1 MASRIA
7 GITIEIGGDTKKLQ
21 TALKGV
27 DNQLRSTQNALKDI
41 NKLLKLDPGNTEL
54 LVQKQK
60 NLEKAINETKTRLT
74 QLKDA
79 QSQVAKGT
87 PEWDALQREI
97 IATEHELE
105 SLEREYKQ
113 FGSVS
118 AQQIAAAGQKMKD
131 FGNSVTEVG
140 QKLKPLSTAA
150 ATLVAA
156 LGGLAVKSVRTADDL
171 NTLSKQTGLSTDSL
185 QKMTYASDLVDVSL
199 DTITGAVTKMK
210 KNMAGTAKPFA
221 DLGVA
226 VTDASGHMRSAEDV
240 FNDTIKALSRIPN
253 EVERDQKAYEI
264 FGKSADELAGIIDD
278 GGAAFRAYGDEA
290 ERLGLILSGDT
301 LDALNKTNDTIDKS
315 KAQLKAAVMQLGAT
329 IATGLAPVIEK
340 LTGFVQKLV
349 GWMQKLTPEQTNTI
363 LTIGLVVAV
372 LAPLLTVIGSLITM
386 IGSIMTI
393 IPILTGAI
401 AGISAPILIIIGVI
415 AALVAA
421 GIALYQNWDTIKA
434 KAIEVWNNMVEGWNN
449 FKTNL
454 SNALHEFGESAK
466 QSMIETWE
474 NAKTTAIDEW
484 ESIKSGVTSKV
495 QAMKDAIT
503 NVFNQVKETVQNAV
517 NTLKNIMNFRW
528 QLPHLAIPHLS
539 VWGSFSLRP
548 PSVPHFSISWY
559 KKAYEN
565 PMMFTTPTVLQTPQG
580 PKGFGDGNGAE
591 IVLGM
596 NKLRELVGAAGDDIT
611 INVYANEGMNVNQLA
626 DAIQQRLVQLSRQKE
641 AAYA

>member
-301 LDALNKTNDTIDKS
+301 LDALNKTNDTNDKS

>member
-140 QKLKPLSTAA
+140 QKLKPLSAA
-150 ATLVAA
+150 AAALVAA
-156 LGGLAVKSVRTADDL
+156 MGGLAVKSVQTADDL

-185 QKMTYASDLVDVSL
+185 QRMTYASDLVDVSL

-221 DLGVA
+221 DLGVS

-240 FNDTIKALSRIPN
+240 FNDTIKALSKIPN

-278 GGAAFRAYGDEA
+278 GGAAFREYGDEA

-301 LDALNKTNDTIDKS
+301 LNALNQTNDTIDKS

-340 LTGFVQKLV
+340 LSGFVQKLV
-349 GWMQKLTPEQTNTI
+349 GWMQQLTPEQTNTI
-363 LTIGLVVAV
+363 ITIGLLVAA
-372 LAPLLTVIGSLITM
+372 LAPLLMGVGNLITM
-386 IGSIMTI
+386 VGSLLIVW
-393 IPILTGAI
+393 PVLTA
-401 AGISAPILIIIGVI
+401 AFSGIVAPVLIVIGVI
-415 AALVAA
+415 AALVAI
-421 GIALYQNWDTIKA
+421 GVALYQNWDTIKA

-454 SNALHEFGESAK
+454 SNAFHEFGEAAR
-466 QSMIETWE
+466 QSMSDTWE
-474 NAKTTAIDEW
+474 NVKSAAFEAW
-484 ESIKSGVTSKV
+484 ESIKSGVADRV
-495 QAMKDAIT
+495 QAMKDTIT
-503 NVFNQVKETVQNAV
+503 NVFNNVRDTVQNVV
-517 NTLKNIMNFRW
+517 NTLKSIMNFQWR
-528 QLPHLAIPHLS
+528 LPHLAIPHLS
-539 VWGSFSLRP
+539 VWGSFSINP

-565 PMMFTTPTVLQTPQG
+565 PMLFTSPTVLQTPQG
-580 PKGFGDGNGAE
+580 LKGFGDGNGGE
-591 IVLGM
+591 VVLGM
-596 NKLRELVGAAGDDIT
+596 NKLRELVGAAGDEIT
-611 INVYANEGMNVNQLA
+611 INVYANDGMNVNQLA